1 MPDDMDTLR
10 GTYQAA
16 KTAFLAANA
25 AVTTHVANRTRLT
38 VELVRELESAKRRL
52 NAAGRAL
59 SAAERL
65 AGKPRF

>member
-1 MPDDMDTLR
+1 MPDDLDTLR

-25 AVTTHVANRTRLT
+25 AVTTHVVNRKRIT
-38 VELVRELESAKRRL
+38 VELIRELESAKQKL

-65 AGKPRF
+65 AG